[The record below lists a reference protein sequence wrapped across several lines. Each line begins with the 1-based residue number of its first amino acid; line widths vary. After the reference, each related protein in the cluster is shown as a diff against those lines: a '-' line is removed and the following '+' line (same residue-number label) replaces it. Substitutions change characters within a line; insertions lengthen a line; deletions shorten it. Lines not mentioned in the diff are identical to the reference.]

1 MEKINKNHKLI
12 KDLFK
17 DKLKRHDVGALSEI
31 DIVEQS
37 MQEQWKENAERI
49 DPEIGEQIW
58 EKILREYKVR
68 SKRKLIRR
76 IYYPLAAACVALV
89 AVLGG
94 WLFYMNSDFFLKEE
108 FSEIVATQNM
118 LYQLPDSSE
127 VWMYPNSSIR
137 FAKDFNKD
145 RRVWLEGSSMFHV
158 RKQHGNT
165 FKVYI
170 DKAFIEVKGTR
181 FLVDKKEA
189 GNNEITLFNG
199 CVEFN
204 MEATGKQVVMK
215 PLEKIFYN
223 SVNTEIKIQKIE
235 NIEWQDGKFKFDVM
249 PLNRL
254 ISIINQMYHANIVY
268 EGKDASSPFSGTI
281 RQEETL
287 DDIIL
292 KICFLMNL
300 KEERTGNKI
309 IIRN

>member
-1 MEKINKNHKLI
+1 M
-12 KDLFK
+12 
-17 DKLKRHDVGALSEI
+17 
-31 DIVEQS
+31 
-37 MQEQWKENAERI
+37 
-49 DPEIGEQIW
+49 
-58 EKILREYKVR
+58 
-68 SKRKLIRR
+68 
-76 IYYPLAAACVALV
+76 AAACVALV

-94 WLFYMNSDFFLKEE
+94 WLFYVNSDFFVKEE
-108 FSEIVATQNM
+108 FAEVIATRNM

-137 FAKDFNKD
+137 FAKNFNKD

-204 MEATGKQVVMK
+204 VEATGKQIVMK
-215 PLEKIFYN
+215 PMEKIFYN
-223 SVNTEIKIQKIE
+223 SVNAEIGIRKIE
-235 NIEWQDGKFKFDVM
+235 NIEWQDGKFKFDAM

-268 EGKDASSPFSGTI
+268 EGKDETSPFSGTI
-281 RQEETL
+281 RQEEAL

-300 KEERTGNKI
+300 KEERVGNTI

>member
-1 MEKINKNHKLI
+1 MHIDFAPPSNGIYNNVGSSRQLANYMEHEDLERMEKGIYTDGFFNLTDDNIYKSKVI
-12 KDLFK
+12 KDIDTNIGQL
-17 DKLKRHDVGALSEI
+17 LKTDAKFYAIHVSPSKKELQAMGNTEH
-31 DIVEQS
+31 EQAES
-37 MQEQWKENAERI
+37 MKRYIREVFI
-49 DPEIGEQIW
+49 PE
-58 EKILREYKVR
+58 Y
-68 SKRKLIRR
+68 
-76 IYYPLAAACVALV
+76 
-89 AVLGG
+89 
-94 WLFYMNSDFFLKEE
+94 
-108 FSEIVATQNM
+108 
-118 LYQLPDSSE
+118 
-127 VWMYPNSSIR
+127 
-137 FAKDFNKD
+137 AKNFNKD

-204 MEATGKQVVMK
+204 VEATGKQIVMK
-215 PLEKIFYN
+215 PMEKIFYN
-223 SVNTEIKIQKIE
+223 SVNAEIGIRKIE
-235 NIEWQDGKFKFDVM
+235 NIEWQDGKFKFDAM

-268 EGKDASSPFSGTI
+268 EGKDETSPFSGTI
-281 RQEETL
+281 RQEEAL

-300 KEERTGNKI
+300 KEERVGNTI

>member
-1 MEKINKNHKLI
+1 MSYKSELIRKLFSDRLK
-12 KDLFK
+12 KDELK
-17 DKLKRHDVGALSEI
+17 DLSEI
-31 DIVEQS
+31 DMIERKMKVQWEEQNPIA
-37 MQEQWKENAERI
+37 ENSERV
-49 DPEIGEQIW
+49 DPEIGDYIW
-58 EKILREYKVR
+58 AKIVKEYKVR
-68 SKRKLIRR
+68 SKRKSIRQF
-76 IYYPLAAACVALV
+76 YYPLAAACVALA

-94 WLFYMNSDFFLKEE
+94 WLFYVNSDFFVKEE
-108 FSEIVATQNM
+108 FAEVVATRNM

-137 FAKDFNKD
+137 FAKNFNKD

-204 MEATGKQVVMK
+204 VEATGKQIVMK
-215 PLEKIFYN
+215 PME
-223 SVNTEIKIQKIE
+223 IE
-235 NIEWQDGKFKFDVM
+235 NIEWQDGKFKFDAM

-268 EGKDASSPFSGTI
+268 EGKDETSPFSGTI
-281 RQEETL
+281 RQEEVL

-300 KEERTGNKI
+300 KEERVGNTI

>member
-1 MEKINKNHKLI
+1 
-12 KDLFK
+12 
-17 DKLKRHDVGALSEI
+17 
-31 DIVEQS
+31 
-37 MQEQWKENAERI
+37 
-49 DPEIGEQIW
+49 
-58 EKILREYKVR
+58 
-68 SKRKLIRR
+68 
-76 IYYPLAAACVALV
+76 
-89 AVLGG
+89 
-94 WLFYMNSDFFLKEE
+94 
-108 FSEIVATQNM
+108 
-118 LYQLPDSSE
+118 
-127 VWMYPNSSIR
+127 
-137 FAKDFNKD
+137 
-145 RRVWLEGSSMFHV
+145 MFHV

-204 MEATGKQVVMK
+204 VEATGKQIVMK
-215 PLEKIFYN
+215 PMEKIFYN
-223 SVNTEIKIQKIE
+223 SVNAEIGIRKIE
-235 NIEWQDGKFKFDVM
+235 NIEWQDGKFKFDAM

-268 EGKDASSPFSGTI
+268 EGKDETSPFSGTI
-281 RQEETL
+281 RQEEVL

-300 KEERTGNKI
+300 KEERVGNTI

>member
-1 MEKINKNHKLI
+1 MNIDFPPPSNGVYNNAGSSRQLANYCEHEDLQRMEQGIYTEGFFNFANDNVYKSQVI
-12 KDLFK
+12 KDIDGNIGQL
-17 DKLKRHDVGALSEI
+17 LKTDAKFYAIHVSPSEK
-31 DIVEQS
+31 ELQTMGS
-37 MQEQWKENAERI
+37 TEQEQAEAMKRYI
-49 DPEIGEQIW
+49 REVFIPE
-58 EKILREYKVR
+58 Y
-68 SKRKLIRR
+68 
-76 IYYPLAAACVALV
+76 
-89 AVLGG
+89 
-94 WLFYMNSDFFLKEE
+94 
-108 FSEIVATQNM
+108 
-118 LYQLPDSSE
+118 
-127 VWMYPNSSIR
+127 
-137 FAKDFNKD
+137 AKNFNKD

-204 MEATGKQVVMK
+204 VEATGKQIVMK
-215 PLEKIFYN
+215 PMEKIFYN
-223 SVNTEIKIQKIE
+223 SVNAEIGIRKIE
-235 NIEWQDGKFKFDVM
+235 NIEWQDGKFKFDAM

-268 EGKDASSPFSGTI
+268 EGKDETSPFSGTI
-281 RQEETL
+281 RQEEAL

-300 KEERTGNKI
+300 KEERVGNTI